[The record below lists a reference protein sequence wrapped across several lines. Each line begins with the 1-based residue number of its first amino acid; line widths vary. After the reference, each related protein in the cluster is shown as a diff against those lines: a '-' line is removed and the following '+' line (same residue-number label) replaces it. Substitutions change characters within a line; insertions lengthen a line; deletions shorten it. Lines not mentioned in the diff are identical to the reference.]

1 MSTAEFPGLG
11 DHDLDHAASVA
22 HLALASIEI
31 VSGTADARRASVQ
44 WAPSAVIATGL
55 VIYLAAAIAVYVGS
69 AGQIRFTADSSA
81 TIPMWHPWLPAAV
94 GIALTLVLL
103 PRRAA
108 LLTATTRDRVDAA
121 VLTLLAITF
130 PVLLIVLGPS
140 EPNYSG
146 IKVILLALCPLLL
159 FTVGRRRGPAST
171 GVDEPRP
178 GHRWRP
184 WIPVLG
190 WAATHLV
197 LSAHAPAHRID
208 VDWVTLVVGLVLG
221 FVINAV
227 VEEFFYRRWL
237 QTRWA
242 RVLGGTWPAIIVSSL
257 LWASWHIAIQGGGD
271 LAMDLANTIVNQGV
285 TGLFLGLLWARRQA
299 IWPLLVT
306 HGLMNANP
314 VVLFG

>member
-1 MSTAEFPGLG
+1 M
-11 DHDLDHAASVA
+11 A

-44 WAPSAVIATGL
+44 WAPSAVIAAGL
-55 VIYLAAAIAVYVGS
+55 VIYLGAAIAVVVGA

-81 TIPMWHPWLPAAV
+81 TIPMWHPWIPAAV
-94 GIALTLVLL
+94 GIALTLVAL
-103 PRRAA
+103 PQRSQPV
-108 LLTATTRDRVDAA
+108 LATSRDRVDVV

-130 PVLLIVLGPS
+130 ATLLVLLGPT
-140 EPNYSG
+140 EPNYTVL
-146 IKVILLALCPLLL
+146 KVGLLVICPLLL
-159 FTVGRRRGPAST
+159 FAVGRRQGPDPDF
-171 GVDEPRP
+171 VDDPP

-184 WIPVLG
+184 MIPVLG
-190 WAATHLV
+190 WAATYLV
-197 LSAHAPAHRID
+197 LSAHGPSQRIN
-208 VDWVTLVVGLVLG
+208 VDSVTLVAGLVLG
-221 FVINAV
+221 FLVNAV

-257 LWASWHIAIQGGGD
+257 LWASWHIAIQGTGD
-271 LAMDLANTIVNQGV
+271 LGMDLANTIVNQGV
-285 TGLFLGLLWARRQA
+285 TGLFLGLLWARGQA
-299 IWPLLVT
+299 MWPLLAT

>member
-1 MSTAEFPGLG
+1 M
-11 DHDLDHAASVA
+11 A

-44 WAPSAVIATGL
+44 WAPSAVIAAGL
-55 VIYLAAAIAVYVGS
+55 VIYLAAAIAVVVGA

-94 GIALTLVLL
+94 GIALALVAL
-103 PRRAA
+103 PGR
-108 LLTATTRDRVDAA
+108 TAFVMPTTRDRVDAV

-130 PVLLIVLGPS
+130 AALLVLSGPT
-140 EPNYSG
+140 EPNYTG
-146 IKVILLALCPLLL
+146 LKVALLVICPLLL
-159 FTVGRRRGPAST
+159 FAVGRRRGPAS
-171 GVDEPRP
+171 GFVDEPP

-184 WIPVLG
+184 LIPVLG

-197 LSAHAPAHRID
+197 LSAHGPSQRID
-208 VDWVTLVVGLVLG
+208 VDWVTLVIGLALG
-221 FVINAV
+221 FLINAV

-237 QTRWA
+237 QTRWT

-271 LAMDLANTIVNQGV
+271 LGMDLANTIVNQGV
-285 TGLFLGLLWARRQA
+285 TGLFLGLLWARGQA
-299 IWPLLVT
+299 MWPLLAT

>member
-31 VSGTADARRASVQ
+31 VSGTADARRASVR
-44 WAPSAVIATGL
+44 WAPSAVIAAGL

-94 GIALTLVLL
+94 GIALTLVAL
-103 PRRAA
+103 PGRGGRASG
-108 LLTATTRDRVDAA
+108 TSRDRVDAV

-130 PVLLIVLGPS
+130 AALLVLSGPT
-140 EPNYSG
+140 EPNYTVLKIG
-146 IKVILLALCPLLL
+146 LLVICPLLL
-159 FTVGRRRGPAST
+159 FAVGRRRGPVPDF
-171 GVDEPRP
+171 VDEPP

-184 WIPVLG
+184 MIPVFG

-197 LSAHAPAHRID
+197 LSAHGPAQRID

-257 LWASWHIAIQGGGD
+257 LWASWHIAIQGTGD
-271 LAMDLANTIVNQGV
+271 LGMDLANTIVNQGV
-285 TGLFLGLLWARRQA
+285 TGLFLGLLWARGQA
-299 IWPLLVT
+299 MWLLLVT

>member
-1 MSTAEFPGLG
+1 M
-11 DHDLDHAASVA
+11 A

-31 VSGTADARRASVQ
+31 VSGTADARRASVR

-130 PVLLIVLGPS
+130 PVLLVVVGPA
-140 EPNYSG
+140 EPNYTVL
-146 IKVILLALCPLLL
+146 KVVLLVIFPLLL
-159 FTVGRRRGPAST
+159 FEVGRRREPVSAF
-171 GVDEPRP
+171 VDEPRP
-178 GHRWRP
+178 GRRWRP

-257 LWASWHIAIQGGGD
+257 LWASWHIAIQGTGD
-271 LAMDLANTIVNQGV
+271 LGMDLANTIVNQGV

-299 IWPLLVT
+299 MWPLLVT

>member
-1 MSTAEFPGLG
+1 M
-11 DHDLDHAASVA
+11 
-22 HLALASIEI
+22 
-31 VSGTADARRASVQ
+31 SGTADTRRASVQ
-44 WAPSAVIATGL
+44 WAPSAVIAAGL
-55 VIYLAAAIAVYVGS
+55 VIYLAAAVAVYIGA

-81 TIPMWHPWLPAAV
+81 TIPMWHPWIPAAV
-94 GIALTLVLL
+94 GIALTLVAL
-103 PRRAA
+103 PGRGGRAS
-108 LLTATTRDRVDAA
+108 ATSRDRVDAV

-130 PVLLIVLGPS
+130 AALLVLSGPT
-140 EPNYSG
+140 EPNYTVL
-146 IKVILLALCPLLL
+146 KVGLLVICPLLL
-159 FTVGRRRGPAST
+159 FAVGRRRGPVADF
-171 GVDEPRP
+171 VDEPP

-184 WIPVLG
+184 MIPVFG

-197 LSAHAPAHRID
+197 FSAHGPAQRID

-271 LAMDLANTIVNQGV
+271 LGMDLANTIVNQGV
-285 TGLFLGLLWARRQA
+285 TGLFLGLLWARGQA
-299 IWPLLVT
+299 MWPLLVT

>member
-1 MSTAEFPGLG
+1 M
-11 DHDLDHAASVA
+11 A

-44 WAPSAVIATGL
+44 WASSAVIAAGL
-55 VIYLAAAIAVYVGS
+55 IIYLAAAITVVVGA

-94 GIALTLVLL
+94 GIALTLVAL
-103 PRRAA
+103 PGRGGRAS
-108 LLTATTRDRVDAA
+108 ATSRDRVDAV

-130 PVLLIVLGPS
+130 AALLVLSGPT
-140 EPNYSG
+140 EPNYTG
-146 IKVILLALCPLLL
+146 LKVALLVICPLLL
-159 FTVGRRRGPAST
+159 FAVGRRRGPAS
-171 GVDEPRP
+171 GFVDEPP

-184 WIPVLG
+184 LIPVLG

-197 LSAHAPAHRID
+197 LSAHGPSQRID
-208 VDWVTLVVGLVLG
+208 VDWVTLVIGLALG
-221 FVINAV
+221 FLINAV

-237 QTRWA
+237 QTRWT

-271 LAMDLANTIVNQGV
+271 LGMDLANTIVNQGV
-285 TGLFLGLLWARRQA
+285 TGLFLGLLWARGQA
-299 IWPLLVT
+299 MWPLLAT

>member
-1 MSTAEFPGLG
+1 M
-11 DHDLDHAASVA
+11 A

-31 VSGTADARRASVQ
+31 VSGTADARRASVR

-55 VIYLAAAIAVYVGS
+55 VIYLAAAIAVVVGA

-94 GIALTLVLL
+94 GIALTLVAL
-103 PRRAA
+103 PGRGGRAS
-108 LLTATTRDRVDAA
+108 ATSRDRVDAV

-130 PVLLIVLGPS
+130 AALLVLSGPT
-140 EPNYSG
+140 EPNYTG
-146 IKVILLALCPLLL
+146 LKVALLVICPLLL
-159 FTVGRRRGPAST
+159 FAVGRRRGPAS
-171 GVDEPRP
+171 GFVDEPP

-184 WIPVLG
+184 LIPVLG

-197 LSAHAPAHRID
+197 LSAHGPSQRID
-208 VDWVTLVVGLVLG
+208 VDWVTLVVGLVVG
-221 FVINAV
+221 FLIDAV

-257 LWASWHIAIQGGGD
+257 LWASWHIAIQGTGD
-271 LAMDLANTIVNQGV
+271 LGMDLANTIVNQGV
-285 TGLFLGLLWARRQA
+285 TGLFLGLLWAREQA
-299 IWPLLVT
+299 MWPLLVT

>member
-1 MSTAEFPGLG
+1 MT
-11 DHDLDHAASVA
+11 

-31 VSGTADARRASVQ
+31 VSGTADSRRVSVR
-44 WAPSAVIATGL
+44 WIPSAVIAVGL
-55 VIYLAAAIAVYVGS
+55 VIYLAAAVAVYVGA

-94 GIALTLVLL
+94 GIALTLVAL
-103 PRRAA
+103 PQRSRSV
-108 LLTATTRDRVDAA
+108 LATSRDRVDAV

-130 PVLLIVLGPS
+130 PVLLIILGPT
-140 EPNYSG
+140 EPNYTVL
-146 IKVILLALCPLLL
+146 KVVLLVICPLLL
-159 FTVGRRRGPAST
+159 FAVGRRREPVSAF
-171 GVDEPRP
+171 VDESPP

-184 WIPVLG
+184 LVPVLG

-197 LSAHAPAHRID
+197 LSAHVSAQRID
-208 VDWVTLVVGLVLG
+208 VDWVTLVAGLVLG

-285 TGLFLGLLWARRQA
+285 TGLFIGLLWARGQA
-299 IWPLLVT
+299 MWPLLVT